1 MAFSC
6 TVVFSTVDQPR
17 WVTSTTD
24 TDPGDVILL
33 SIKFSHPV
41 NLEVP
46 GASLE
51 DIEEATKDREEVDV
65 AKPATAD
72 SGGNFGADDIY
83 AAAYDVEGRQL
94 GVLPLNRIATK
105 IAADFIDAASPGRN
119 FLVSIHQQL
128 LIKCLLPVLQVMPWD
143 ILAQPGFEISTLVF
157 FVPRGVS
164 GVTDKALG
172 EGE

>member
-1 MAFSC
+1 MAFSVLLSLVRK
-6 TVVFSTVDQPR
+6 TDTLGDI
-17 WVTSTTD
+17 TTD

-33 SIKFSHPV
+33 SVKFSHPV

-119 FLVSIHQQL
+119 FLVSIHQHYL
-128 LIKCLLPVLQVMPWD
+128 SNAYARAALGD

-157 FVPRGVS
+157 FRP
-164 GVTDKALG
+164 
-172 EGE
+172 EGCFRCKRQGPGGGK